1 MQLYNYLTRLYVFT
15 FYKAGGDK
23 GQRIAF
29 DFDLYEDVD
38 AAYIQQ
44 LLDDSYPVALRL
56 QLDFQFSSNKGEVS
70 TEVT

>member
-15 FYKAGGDK
+15 FYKDGGDK